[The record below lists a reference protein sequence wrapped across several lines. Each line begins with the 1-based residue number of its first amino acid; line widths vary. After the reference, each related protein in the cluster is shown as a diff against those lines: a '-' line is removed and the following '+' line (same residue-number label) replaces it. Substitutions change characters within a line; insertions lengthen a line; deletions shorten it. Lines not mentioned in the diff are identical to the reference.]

1 VSQQPRNATARAL
14 EDSQL
19 LVLSFEYLSE
29 LWEKEQKVADM
40 FMTLMVD
47 RSRPRR
53 NPEVSEYPR
62 TTPEGQTL
70 VILKNPAS
78 ASYFKLSQEGWFI
91 WQQMTGKQTL
101 LEITMALSNQYQ
113 VFAPNMVAALISKLA
128 ASGFVSNVS
137 LSKLREEKQSTLER
151 WGSRLQRIL
160 DFRILFKKAD
170 IWLTWFYNKGGKFL
184 FTRLGQLFLA
194 TLSLSGVLVFFGT
207 ENHVVHL
214 LKTLHASWLI
224 LVLMLPLM
232 MLTAVLHELGHALG
246 TKAYG
251 RQVHCMG
258 LGWNWT
264 RPIAF
269 TDTTD
274 MWLDTR
280 EHRIAVNLAGLYAN
294 ILVAGLCSLLVLVVP
309 SLYLQAFLWLFA
321 LMTYIKG
328 FAMLNPAMDMDG
340 YFIMMDYFERPRLR
354 QDATA
359 WLIKTFPSVLKRPSR
374 FLKYVPEVGYWLAC
388 LVFLV
393 LTAII
398 TLYVQGFVL
407 KLLGMRPP
415 NVFMALLIPALTVA
429 LSSVALISDIRKQD

>member
-1 VSQQPRNATARAL
+1 
-14 EDSQL
+14 
-19 LVLSFEYLSE
+19 
-29 LWEKEQKVADM
+29 M
-40 FMTLMVD
+40 
-47 RSRPRR
+47 
-53 NPEVSEYPR
+53 SEYPR
-62 TTPEGQTL
+62 TSPDGQTL
-70 VILKNPAS
+70 VILKNPAN

-91 WQQMTGKQTL
+91 WQQMNGKQTL
-101 LEITMALSNQYQ
+101 LEITMALANQYQ
-113 VFAPNMVAALISKLA
+113 VFSPNMVVAVISKLA
-128 ASGFVSNVS
+128 SSGFVSNVS
-137 LSKLREEKQSTLER
+137 LGKLRREKQTALER
-151 WGSRLQRIL
+151 WGARLQSIL
-160 DFRILFKKAD
+160 DFRIIFKKAD
-170 IWLTWFYNKGGKFL
+170 QWLTFFYNKGGKFL

-194 TLSLSGVLVFFGT
+194 TLALSGLIVFFGT

-224 LVLMLPLM
+224 LVCMLPLM

-251 RQVHCMG
+251 RQVHCVG

-280 EHRIAVNLAGLYAN
+280 DHRIAVNLAGLYAN
-294 ILVAGLCSLLVLVVP
+294 VLVAGLCSLLVLVVP

-328 FAMLNPAMDMDG
+328 FAMLNPAQDMDG

-359 WLIKTFPSVLKRPSR
+359 WLIRKFPSLLKHPATL
-374 FLKYVPEVGYWLAC
+374 LKYAPEWGYWLAC
-388 LVFLV
+388 LVFLA

-407 KLLGMRPP
+407 KLLGLHPP
-415 NVFMALLIPALTVA
+415 NLITALLVPALTVA
-429 LSSVALISDIRKQD
+429 LSSLALISDIRKQD